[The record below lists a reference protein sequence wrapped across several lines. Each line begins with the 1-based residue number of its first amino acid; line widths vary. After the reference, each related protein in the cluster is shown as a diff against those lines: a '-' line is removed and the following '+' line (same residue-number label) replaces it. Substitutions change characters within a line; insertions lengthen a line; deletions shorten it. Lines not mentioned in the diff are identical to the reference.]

1 MRGID
6 HLVLAVAD
14 LEAARQRYGD
24 LGFTLTPP
32 GRHPF
37 GTANSLVQLDG
48 AFLEL
53 LSIAEPAA
61 IPPHAPGRFS
71 FAAFNRD
78 YLDAGDG
85 FSMLV
90 LDSRDARA
98 DAEAFRRAGL
108 VTYEPFDFSRTA
120 ELPSGEEAKVGFSLA
135 FTGHPDID
143 SAAFFTCQQHAP
155 EHFWRPEYQN
165 HENTAHTVQEVCLV
179 ADRPL
184 QFAEFLQAFAGSDE
198 VAASDSAV
206 EVATARG
213 HLIVLTGDAFAER
226 YGTSRRRRTAC
237 RRWQAIPSASRTF
250 PSPGQ
255 SWRAPAWPRRRARGG
270 SASCRKMPSGRSW
283 RSPGPEAVGT
293 TGQVVIYSPG
303 LWRLRH
309 EVAALSGLAPV
320 RGARWRALPADATV
334 AGWGHKPTADYAM
347 AVAAKHKAPYL
358 AIEDGWLRSVRPG
371 SAEPPSSLV
380 LDRSGIYYDARGP
393 SDLETMLESAEAPTS
408 AEQADAEAAID
419 LLRRNRLSKYNEAP
433 PEDDIS
439 EIGRSAA
446 GTVLVADQ
454 TFGDASIAGGLADAE
469 SFRRMVEAAV
479 AENPGARIIVKLH
492 PEVTSGRKR
501 GYLATLALPEGCT
514 VLSRRVN
521 PWALLERVDKVYTVS
536 SQLGFEALMAGR
548 QVICFGMPFYAGW
561 GLTDDR
567 VSCPR
572 RTTRV
577 SLARLVHAAF
587 FGYCRYL
594 DAWRRHE
601 TDFFTAA
608 DQLLFLRQRYL
619 ANSRPVTGYRI
630 TAWKRRAVRAFL
642 DGPGPVSFTRNLETA
657 IAKARAQDGAVAAWG
672 TAAGRIAGEVRG
684 AGVDLMTIED
694 GFLRSVGLGASFT
707 PALSYVFDSSGIYY
721 DPSRPSDLEAIL
733 QSTHSMPP
741 SSSGQG
747 R

>member
-1 MRGID
+1 
-6 HLVLAVAD
+6 V
-14 LEAARQRYGD
+14 
-24 LGFTLTPP
+24 
-32 GRHPF
+32 
-37 GTANSLVQLDG
+37 G
-48 AFLEL
+48 A
-53 LSIAEPAA
+53 
-61 IPPHAPGRFS
+61 
-71 FAAFNRD
+71 
-78 YLDAGDG
+78 
-85 FSMLV
+85 
-90 LDSRDARA
+90 
-98 DAEAFRRAGL
+98 
-108 VTYEPFDFSRTA
+108 
-120 ELPSGEEAKVGFSLA
+120 K
-135 FTGHPDID
+135 
-143 SAAFFTCQQHAP
+143 
-155 EHFWRPEYQN
+155 
-165 HENTAHTVQEVCLV
+165 
-179 ADRPL
+179 
-184 QFAEFLQAFAGSDE
+184 
-198 VAASDSAV
+198 
-206 EVATARG
+206 
-213 HLIVLTGDAFAER
+213 
-226 YGTSRRRRTAC
+226 
-237 RRWQAIPSASRTF
+237 
-250 PSPGQ
+250 
-255 SWRAPAWPRRRARGG
+255 
-270 SASCRKMPSGRSW
+270 
-283 RSPGPEAVGT
+283 GP
-293 TGQVVIYSPG
+293 VVIYSPG
-303 LWRLRH
+303 LWRLRE

-320 RGARWRALPADATV
+320 RGARWRPLPPDAAV
-334 AGWGHKPTADYAM
+334 AGWGHKPTANYAM
-347 AVAAKHKAPYL
+347 TVAVKHDRAYL

-371 SAEPPSSLV
+371 AAERPSSLV
-380 LDRSGIYYDARGP
+380 LDRSGIYYDARTP
-393 SDLETMLESAEAPTS
+393 SDLETMLESADGPTS
-408 AEQADAEAAID
+408 ADQSDAEAAID
-419 LLRRNRLSKYNEAP
+419 LLRRHRLSKYNEAP
-433 PEDDIS
+433 PEDDVS

-479 AENPGARIIVKLH
+479 AENPGARVIVKLH

-501 GYLATLALPEGCT
+501 GYLAALALPEGCT

-567 VSCPR
+567 VTCPR

-587 FGYCRYL
+587 FGYCRFL

-642 DGPGPVSFTRNLETA
+642 DGPGPVGFTRNLETA
-657 IAKARAQDGAVAAWG
+657 IAKARAQGGAVAAWG
-672 TAAGRIAGEVRG
+672 TAAGRIAGQVRE

-733 QSTHSMPP
+733 QSSQFDAALVQRARTLVAILIEQQLTKYNPAAGAYALQPP
-741 SSSGQG
+741 TGREVVLVPGQVADDAAVCLGGADLYDAEPMEQGGANLALLKRARARRPDAFIIFRPHPDVAAGLRAGHVPERLARQSADHIDTGASILATMAVADRVETVASLTGFEALVRGKPVTVHGQPFYSGWGLTEDLCPPPRRSRRLTIEELVAGVLIVYPRYFDPVSGRVCPVEVAVERLAHMRKQG
-747 R
+747 PGLSARLRQRAGHAIARSRHLLTRRQDLPRSQNRPRSK

>member
-1 MRGID
+1 M
-6 HLVLAVAD
+6 
-14 LEAARQRYGD
+14 
-24 LGFTLTPP
+24 
-32 GRHPF
+32 
-37 GTANSLVQLDG
+37 G
-48 AFLEL
+48 A
-53 LSIAEPAA
+53 
-61 IPPHAPGRFS
+61 
-71 FAAFNRD
+71 
-78 YLDAGDG
+78 
-85 FSMLV
+85 
-90 LDSRDARA
+90 
-98 DAEAFRRAGL
+98 
-108 VTYEPFDFSRTA
+108 
-120 ELPSGEEAKVGFSLA
+120 
-135 FTGHPDID
+135 
-143 SAAFFTCQQHAP
+143 
-155 EHFWRPEYQN
+155 
-165 HENTAHTVQEVCLV
+165 
-179 ADRPL
+179 
-184 QFAEFLQAFAGSDE
+184 
-198 VAASDSAV
+198 
-206 EVATARG
+206 
-213 HLIVLTGDAFAER
+213 
-226 YGTSRRRRTAC
+226 
-237 RRWQAIPSASRTF
+237 
-250 PSPGQ
+250 
-255 SWRAPAWPRRRARGG
+255 
-270 SASCRKMPSGRSW
+270 
-283 RSPGPEAVGT
+283 

-303 LWRLRH
+303 LWRLRG
-309 EVAALSGLAPV
+309 EVAALSGLVPV
-320 RGARWRALPADATV
+320 RGARWRPVPPDAAI
-334 AGWGHKPTADYAM
+334 AGWGHKLTANYAM
-347 AVAAKHKAPYL
+347 AVAAQHKAPYL

-380 LDRSGIYYDARGP
+380 LDRSGIYYDARTP
-393 SDLETMLESAEAPTS
+393 SDLETMLESAEGLTLADQS
-408 AEQADAEAAID
+408 DAEAAID
-419 LLRRNRLSKYNEAP
+419 LLRRHRLSKYNEAP

-479 AENPGARIIVKLH
+479 AENPGARVIVKLH

-501 GYLATLALPEGCT
+501 GYLAALALPEGCT

-567 VSCPR
+567 VTCPR
-572 RTTRV
+572 RTTRL

-587 FGYCRYL
+587 FRYCRYV

-642 DGPGPVSFTRNLETA
+642 DGPGPVDFTRNLRSA
-657 IAKARAQDGAVAAWG
+657 VAKARAQDGAVAAWG
-672 TAAGRIAGEVRG
+672 TAAGRIAGQVRE

-721 DPSRPSDLEAIL
+721 DPSRPSDLEAVL
-733 QSTHSMPP
+733 QSSQFDAALVQRARTLIAILIEQQLTKYNPAAGAYALQPP
-741 SSSGQG
+741 TGREVVLVPGQVADDAAVCLGGADLYDAEPMEQGGANLALLKRARARRPDAFIIFRPHPDVAAGLRAGHVPERLARQLADHIDTGASILATMAVADRVETVASLTGFEALVRGKPVTVHGQPFYSGWGLTEDLCPPPRRSRRLTIEELVAGVLIDYPRYFDPVSGRVCPVEVAVERLAHMRKQG
-747 R
+747 PGLSARLRQRAGHAIARSRHLLTRRQDLPRSRNRPRST